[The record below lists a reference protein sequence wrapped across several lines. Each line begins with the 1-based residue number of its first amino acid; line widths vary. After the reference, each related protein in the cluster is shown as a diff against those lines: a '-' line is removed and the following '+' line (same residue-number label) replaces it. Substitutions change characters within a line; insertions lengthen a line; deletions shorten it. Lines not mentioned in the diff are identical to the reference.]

1 MGPVREQDT
10 EGEHGAEQCQL
21 PQPLR
26 AVTALTALALQV
38 TRGIAHSGAA
48 PVAPK
53 VPKSGTAP
61 HCLFPLGGEHRMGS
75 SWLYLHD
82 LHDVWP
88 RKSLTLM

>member
-53 VPKSGTAP
+53 VPKSGS
-61 HCLFPLGGEHRMGS
+61 PL
-75 SWLYLHD
+75 
-82 LHDVWP
+82 
-88 RKSLTLM
+88 SLSTWRGAQDGKQLALPL